1 MIALIAILTLS
12 SIALAA
18 NNNPLLV
25 GGPNALPR
33 RPVGAVPLAAPRGA
47 HLTYYGGRV
56 VTNMQV
62 IQVLWGTGGAG
73 SGTGQFLSQVHGTS
87 TPSMA
92 TFYQQVLN
100 SAYVDWLTEYNTDII
115 DAGGHEGTNQTIG
128 RGEFSTQVAITPSD
142 HSNPIDDNA
151 IQTELVNQIM
161 AGHVPMPTTDA
172 AGNNNTYYAIFFPH
186 GLVITQ
192 GGVKS
197 CASNGFCAYHG
208 TIVANSPIGEI
219 YYGVHPDMQSGSGCE
234 TGCGSAAT
242 SFGDYTTVASHEM
255 TETITDGE
263 VGIAN
268 SNGPPLAWYDTNNG
282 EIGDICVGQEGSIL
296 GADRQTYDVQREFS
310 NSAGGCI
317 VTASTTA
324 TPTATPTHSATP
336 TATASHTATAT
347 TSRTPTA
354 TATATATT
362 TQTPTATISRTPT
375 ATTTR
380 TPTVTA
386 TATATL
392 SATATITETPT
403 ATATPGQGRIMVSP
417 RRLKLKTTDKVPVD
431 GSVVVGN
438 TGTGP

>member
-1 MIALIAILTLS
+1 MMNRVRSMSRALRTTSRWAVALISLLMLS
-12 SIALAA
+12 SVAMAA

-33 RPVGAVPLAAPRGA
+33 RPVGRVPLAAPRGA
-47 HLTYYGGRV
+47 HLTYFGGRV
-56 VTNMQV
+56 VSNMQV
-62 IQVLWGTGGAG
+62 VQVLWGTGGTG

-115 DAGGHEGTNQTIG
+115 DAGGHEGTNQAIG
-128 RGEFSTQVAITPSD
+128 HGEFSTQVAITPSD

-186 GLVITQ
+186 GLVISQ
-192 GGVKS
+192 GGSKS

-208 TIVANSPIGEI
+208 TIVAGFPIGEI
-219 YYGVHPDMQSGSGCE
+219 YYGVHPDMQPGSGCE

-268 SNGPPLAWYDTNNG
+268 SNGPPLAWYDPNNG

-296 GADRQTYDVQREFS
+296 GGDGQTYDVQREFS

-317 VTASTTA
+317 VTASTTS
-324 TPTATPTHSATP
+324 TPTATATHSATP
-336 TATASHTATAT
+336 TATT
-347 TSRTPTA
+347 
-354 TATATATT
+354 
-362 TQTPTATISRTPT
+362 
-375 ATTTR
+375 
-380 TPTVTA
+380 
-386 TATATL
+386 
-392 SATATITETPT
+392 
-403 ATATPGQGRIMVSP
+403 
-417 RRLKLKTTDKVPVD
+417 
-431 GSVVVGN
+431 
-438 TGTGP
+438 TGPASVWGWGISTRSSFPALSPPLPVRALAVTVSV